1 MSLHSRSRLAISLL
15 LCSLGAAPF
24 SAAVSP
30 APDVAQGTISLEI
43 RDITPKF
50 LAFYEAAEK
59 EHASP
64 DRRWALWKEMYD
76 FAAVP
81 PTEEGHKI
89 AREMLDKAWPR
100 YASVLGLIRG
110 GAAGLTPDPHAAL
123 RAIVD
128 ILKPDKPAAVR
139 LRVYVGA
146 FDDNAFTMAQGG
158 NITTSIPIEMDPEPR
173 ALIMTHELTHAV
185 HIAMG
190 TFSGGWIR
198 SVGATV
204 VSEGLSLHVTRKLF
218 PNASDAEVAEHSKG
232 WLAAAGEKRREIL
245 QGILPALNSDKSED
259 VMRFTMGSG
268 TAGLE
273 REAYYAGWIVVG
285 EWLREGM
292 TLAEVARIRE
302 AETPQRV
309 AATIERL
316 LKQP

>member
-1 MSLHSRSRLAISLL
+1 MSPTLRTVVALSVFT
-15 LCSLGAAPF
+15 CSLASAPLSRAAEAT
-24 SAAVSP
+24 AAAGDSV
-30 APDVAQGTISLEI
+30 ISLEI

-59 EHASP
+59 EKASP
-64 DRRWALWKEMYD
+64 DRRWELWKEMYD

-81 PTEEGHKI
+81 PTEEGQKI
-89 AREMLDKAWPR
+89 ARKMLDEAWPR
-100 YASVLGLIRG
+100 YASALDVIRR
-110 GAAGLTPDPHAAL
+110 GAAGLTPDPHAAVRSIAEL
-123 RAIVD
+123 
-128 ILKPDKPAAVR
+128 LKAEKPAKVR

-146 FDDNAFTMAQGG
+146 FENNAFTMAQGD

-173 ALIMTHELTHAV
+173 ALIMTHELAHAV

-204 VSEGLSLHVTRKLF
+204 VSEGVSLHVTRKLF
-218 PNASDAEVAEHSKG
+218 PNASDADVAEHTKG
-232 WLAAAGEKRREIL
+232 WLKAADEKRREIL
-245 QGILPALNSDKSED
+245 RGILPALTSDKSED
-259 VMRFTMGSG
+259 VMRFTMGKG

-273 REAYYAGWIVVG
+273 REAYYAGWVIVG

-292 TLAEVARIRE
+292 TLADVARIPE
-302 AETPQRV
+302 KETPQRV